1 MAVVVTNTWV
11 RPNTEIDFYEP
22 SESERN
28 YITINFKNNDK
39 YSVISETYSDDDL
52 TKIRVVSFEDAAT
65 RNEWKADSTVKQFH
79 SNRNTYNTNNS
90 ISHTVSVS

>member
-11 RPNTEIDFYEP
+11 RPNTEVDFYEP
-22 SESERN
+22 SESEKN
-28 YITINFKNNDK
+28 YITINFIDNDK

-52 TKIRVVSFEDAAT
+52 TKIRVVSFEDASA
-65 RNEWKADSTVKQFH
+65 RNEWKADSTVQQFH

-90 ISHTVSVS
+90 ISFTVSVS

>member
-22 SESERN
+22 SESEKN
-28 YITINFKNNDK
+28 HITTNFIDNDK

-79 SNRNTYNTNNS
+79 SDRNTYNTNNS

>member
-65 RNEWKADSTVKQFH
+65 RNEWKADSTVNKFH
-79 SNRNTYNTNNS
+79 SDRNTYNTNNS

>member
-11 RPNTEIDFYEP
+11 RPNTEVDFYEP

-28 YITINFKNNDK
+28 YFTINFIDNDK
-39 YSVISETYSDDDL
+39 YSVISQTYSDDDL
-52 TKIRVVSFEDAAT
+52 TKIRVVSFEDAST
-65 RNEWKADSTVKQFH
+65 RNEWKADSTVQQFH

-90 ISHTVSVS
+90 ISFTFSVS

>member
-11 RPNTEIDFYEP
+11 RPNTEVDFYEP
-22 SESERN
+22 SESEKN
-28 YITINFKNNDK
+28 YITINFIDNDK

-79 SNRNTYNTNNS
+79 SDRNTYNTNNS

>member
-11 RPNTEIDFYEP
+11 RPNTEVDFYEP
-22 SESERN
+22 SESEKN
-28 YITINFKNNDK
+28 HITTNFIDNDK

-52 TKIRVVSFEDAAT
+52 TKIRVVSFEDATT
-65 RNEWKADSTVKQFH
+65 RNEFKADSTVKQFQ
-79 SNRNTYNTNNS
+79 SDRNTYNTNNS

>member
-11 RPNTEIDFYEP
+11 RPNTEVDFYEP
-22 SESERN
+22 SESEKN
-28 YITINFKNNDK
+28 YITINFIDNDK
-39 YSVISETYSDDDL
+39 YSVISSLYSDDDL

-79 SNRNTYNTNNS
+79 SDRNTYNTNNS

>member
-11 RPNTEIDFYEP
+11 RPNTEVDFYEP
-22 SESERN
+22 SESQLD

-39 YSVISETYSDDDL
+39 CTVTSKTFSDDEL
-52 TKIRVVSFEDAAT
+52 TKIRVVSFADAGT
-65 RNEWKADSTVKQFH
+65 RDEWKADSTVQQLH
-79 SNRNTYNTNNS
+79 NERNTYCTNNS

>member
-11 RPNTEIDFYEP
+11 RPNIGVDFYEP
-22 SESERN
+22 SESQVD
-28 YITINFKNNDK
+28 YIRINFLNNDK
-39 YSVISETYSDDDL
+39 YTVTSTYSDDEL
-52 TKIRVVSFEDAAT
+52 TKIRVASFADAAT
-65 RNEWKADSTVKQFH
+65 RNEWKADSTVNQFH

>member
-11 RPNTEIDFYEP
+11 RPNTEVDFYEP
-22 SESERN
+22 SESEKN
-28 YITINFKNNDK
+28 HITTNFIDNDK

-65 RNEWKADSTVKQFH
+65 RNEWKADSTVQQFH
-79 SNRNTYNTNNS
+79 SDRNTYNTNNS

>member
-1 MAVVVTNTWV
+1 MAVVVTHTWV
-11 RPNTEIDFYEP
+11 RPNTEVDFYEP
-22 SESERN
+22 SESEKN
-28 YITINFKNNDK
+28 YFTINFIDNDK
-39 YSVISETYSDDDL
+39 YSVISSLYSDDDL

-65 RNEWKADSTVKQFH
+65 RNEWKADSTVNQFH

>member
-1 MAVVVTNTWV
+1 MAVIVTNTWV
-11 RPNTEIDFYEP
+11 RPNTGVDFYEP
-22 SESERN
+22 SESQLD

-39 YSVISETYSDDDL
+39 YTVTSKTFSDDEL

-79 SNRNTYNTNNS
+79 SDRNTYNTNNS